1 MLLHAGPCDADSFMF
16 SRSIS
21 FFFRVIL
28 FFFLSSFERF
38 DDSFALEE
46 CDYDTQRGV
55 PGPGC
60 IARAMYAQPDV
71 TATAELRTIENDVEV
86 LVPRD
91 EYAKRSVAD

>member
-1 MLLHAGPCDADSFMF
+1 MPSF
-16 SRSIS
+16 
-21 FFFRVIL
+21 V
-28 FFFLSSFERF
+28 LSSFARF

-91 EYAKRSVAD
+91 EYAKRSVACDVSSVFCGGELLL